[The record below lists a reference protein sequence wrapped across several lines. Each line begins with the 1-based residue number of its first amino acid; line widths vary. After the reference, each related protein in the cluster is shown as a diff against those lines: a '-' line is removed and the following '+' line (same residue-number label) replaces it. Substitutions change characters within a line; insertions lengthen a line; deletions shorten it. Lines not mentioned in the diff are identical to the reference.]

1 MSESV
6 ATPVGAERPPARE
19 RSYWAGVW
27 HELRSDWS
35 ALVGLAIVS
44 VLVLTAA
51 LAPLVAPFDPSFQHT
66 EGLSLEGEPLGPSS
80 QFRLGTDP
88 LGRDELSRLIHG
100 ARVSLAVGVGA
111 NLLAALLG
119 VAIGGAAGLARRRLQ
134 ALIMRS
140 LDVVLSFPILLL
152 AIALLTVT
160 ERSVNTIIGI
170 IGVVFGA
177 TVSRIVFAQAVSL
190 REREFVLAA
199 RAAGV
204 RSGWILVRHIVP
216 HVLPSVLV
224 WTTLGVANAIQLEA
238 ALSYVGI
245 GLQPPE
251 ASWGNMI
258 SEGQSYIRTAPWLVL
273 IPGAAIMLAMV
284 GFSLLGD
291 GLRDALDPTLER
303 RIRLFGI
310 GGVR

>member
-6 ATPVGAERPPARE
+6 ATPVAADRPPARE
-19 RSYWAGVW
+19 RSYWAGAW
-27 HELRSDWS
+27 HELRTDRS
-35 ALVGLAIVS
+35 ALVGLAIVC
-44 VLVLTAA
+44 LLALTAA
-51 LAPLVAPFDPSFQHT
+51 LAPLVAPYDPSFQHT

-80 QFRLGTDP
+80 EFLLGTDA
-88 LGRDELSRLIHG
+88 LGRDELSRIVYG
-100 ARVSLAVGVGA
+100 ARVSLVVGVGA
-111 NLLAALLG
+111 NLLAAVFGL
-119 VAIGGAAGLARRRLQ
+119 AIGGTAGLARSRLQ
-134 ALIMRS
+134 AVIMRS

-160 ERSVNTIIGI
+160 ERSVTTIIGI

-177 TVSRIVFAQAVSL
+177 IVSRIVFAQAVSL

-204 RSGWILVRHIVP
+204 RSGWILVRHVVP

-224 WTTLGVANAIQLEA
+224 WTTLGAANAIQLEA
-238 ALSYVGI
+238 ALSFVGI
-245 GLQPPE
+245 GIQPPE

-258 SEGQSYIRTAPWLVL
+258 SEGQVYIRTAPWLVL
-273 IPGAAIMLAMV
+273 FPGGAIMLAMV

-303 RIRLFGI
+303 RTRLFGF
-310 GGVR
+310 GGLR